1 MNLDYK
7 NIKYEKFFKTKKSFN
22 NKIELSNKKDNYNIS
37 EKNNAK
43 FLKWVSNSCRYDTF
57 FSYIVWLLNIIKK
70 FKLQINNPNLE
81 FLNKI
86 YSKLIKGNII

>member
-43 FLKWVSNSCRYDTF
+43 FLKWVSNSCRY
-57 FSYIVWLLNIIKK
+57 V
-70 FKLQINNPNLE
+70 KLQINNPNLE